1 MDVRPLR
8 TTHFFDLDLRGLD
21 VSDRLRAVGDERWLA
36 AVDDWKEVLVTQLG
50 MLSSAEGRDGVYFYA
65 MAVGRRLYLIRNEN
79 NSPCIVRSA
88 MDGKFPTSSAELPER
103 ELVLLGARG
112 IMVLLQHALNSH
124 SVSRPT
130 ILGADGLPMRT
141 S

>member
-8 TTHFFDLDLRGLD
+8 TTHFFDLDLRGLE
-21 VSDRLRAVGDERWLA
+21 VSNRLTAVEDERWLA
-36 AVDDWKEVLVTQLG
+36 AVDDRKGVLVTQLG
-50 MLSSAEGRDGVYFYA
+50 MLSSGEGRDGIYYYA
-65 MAVGRRLYLIRNEN
+65 MAVGRRLYLIRNESN
-79 NSPCIVRSA
+79 TPSIVKSA
-88 MDGKFPTSSAELPER
+88 FDGKFPSSNAELPER
-103 ELVLLGARG
+103 ELVLLAARG

-124 SVSRPT
+124 PVSRPT